1 MRKSKEDKTREDR
14 IVDEIIVDAYGPEE
28 QAMGWYCYLADN
40 LAFPFKGRCI
50 QARSTSP
57 LRVGQEVKVLKMA
70 HEDDCMHEMFV
81 EIRWKGQKLAV
92 PLSQL
97 EPTEVDDETRE
108 AVEDWHYWVSRG
120 YRLG

>member
-1 MRKSKEDKTREDR
+1 MRKSKEDKAREDR

-28 QAMGWYCYLADN
+28 QAIGWYCYLGDN

-50 QARSTSP
+50 QARRTSP

-70 HEDDCMHEMFV
+70 HEDDCMQEMFV
-81 EIRWKGQKLAV
+81 EIRWEGQKLAV

-97 EPTEVDDETRE
+97 EPTEVDEETRK

-120 YRLG
+120 YQLG